1 MKRRIVFVFFLTL
14 LTVFVGIGAQPVG
27 EHVPDLVSLDVY
39 STNAFHGRLEAGGN
53 PGPRCGILHPAL
65 SGAESPHDHGRCR

>member
-39 STNAFHGRLEAGGN
+39 STNVFHGRLEAEET
-53 PGPRCGILHPAL
+53 PSRCWDPTSAL
-65 SGAESPHDHGRCR
+65 SGRIPT